1 MKLSESFFY
10 TLREDKNDEESVSGN
25 LLVRSGMIKK
35 NSNGIYMIMPL
46 GYKVIENIKKII
58 KEEMDKT
65 GANELLMPSLIPED
79 VYIESGRRNVF
90 GDDMFSL
97 KDRYNRRYTLGPTHE
112 ELFVDA
118 AKSKIKSYKDMPFN
132 IYQIATKYRDEP
144 RPRLGLIRVREFIM
158 KDAYSFDTDL
168 DNLDKS
174 YKKMYDAYNK
184 IFSRVGL
191 DYRIVRADTGA
202 MGGLLSEE
210 FQAITNIGEDTLV
223 MCSNCDFAS
232 NIEICECITQD
243 TCNELKKEKQI
254 VETPNI
260 KTIEEVSNYLNIDKS
275 KCVKTLIYKFN
286 NDFIAC
292 MIRGDREINELKLQ
306 KYLMTNEVL
315 LAQDDE
321 INKFSVKG
329 YVGPE
334 NLNIK
339 IIVDKEVSLMKNF
352 VVGANKEN
360 YHYINFNL
368 DDIKEYEVVDIR
380 NISVD
385 DLCPKCHNKLIFKKG
400 IEVGN
405 TFKLG
410 TKYSEKLN
418 LVYLDK
424 ENKRQNVYMGCYG
437 IGVGRIMASVV
448 EQNNDENGIIWP
460 YSIAPYKVCI
470 VVVNPKDE
478 LQIESADKIYQIL
491 KNNNI
496 DTLID
501 DRNERIGIKFNDMDL
516 IGIPYR
522 VVVGKN
528 INDNKIE
535 IKRRDNANTE
545 IINVDEIINKI
556 MG

>member
-1 MKLSESFFY
+1 M
-10 TLREDKNDEESVSGN
+10 
-25 LLVRSGMIKK
+25 
-35 NSNGIYMIMPL
+35 
-46 GYKVIENIKKII
+46 
-58 KEEMDKT
+58 
-65 GANELLMPSLIPED
+65 
-79 VYIESGRRNVF
+79 
-90 GDDMFSL
+90 
-97 KDRYNRRYTLGPTHE
+97 
-112 ELFVDA
+112 FVDA